1 MNVPESIESR
11 NELLA
16 GYVLGD
22 LSPEEAAT
30 VEQQLQDNP
39 DLVADLEHLQTTMSL
54 MAVETPAVSPP
65 LGLRD
70 RILTQVTEPA
80 PAPAPAA
87 VQRPMSNGRGK
98 VLPFRIGTRELLTGA
113 AALAL
118 ALLGI
123 SNFQM
128 QQRLA
133 SVEQEFTDYQEAIAL
148 LQNPQNRLLSIQ
160 SVSDTMSS
168 QGMGSL
174 VIAPEQDAAIL
185 TLQNIEPPPEG
196 MVYRMWAYVDG
207 EKVDCADFVP
217 DASGDV
223 FMQFPLTGWEG
234 ASSVVVNIEPEG
246 VEMPDDSDMVLMGE
260 TL

>member
-22 LSPEEAAT
+22 LSAEDAAT
-30 VEQQLQDNP
+30 VEQQLRDNP
-39 DLVADLEHLQTTMSL
+39 DLMADVAQLQDTMSL

-70 RILTQVTEPA
+70 RILAEAVGAA
-80 PAPAPAA
+80 PAPIPLPAKRSNVIPFRFGPREWLTSAAA
-87 VQRPMSNGRGK
+87 VA
-98 VLPFRIGTRELLTGA
+98 V
-113 AALAL
+113 

-128 QQRLA
+128 QHRLA
-133 SVEQEFTDYQEAIAL
+133 SVEQDFANYQEAIAL
-148 LQNPQNRLLSIQ
+148 LQNPQNRLFSIQ

-168 QGMGSL
+168 DGMGSL
-174 VIAPEQDAAIL
+174 VIAPEQDAAVL
-185 TLQNIEPPPEG
+185 TLQNIEQPPEG

-217 DASGDV
+217 DTSGNV
-223 FMQFPLTGWEG
+223 FMQFPLTGWEE
-234 ASSVVVNIEPEG
+234 ASGVVVNIEPAA
-246 VEMPDDSDMVLMGE
+246 VEQPDTSDMVLMGE